1 MSRLRLQAVL
11 LGLVAVTML
20 GGCDNPDAREDSQ
33 SKDQAPDLQSIP
45 VEKTEIPRI
54 YQSPGSVVSSQ
65 AFVVTSNISGF
76 IQVIAVK
83 EGDWVEEGDSLVKID
98 PTKVERAIAQAE
110 ASLAS
115 VRAELEDAEDDVR
128 KYRALVKSNSI
139 SRERLRK
146 AVLRQK
152 QAKAAL
158 HKAQAALE
166 VQRTDLD
173 YIQITS
179 PASAQVSKRLLSVG
193 DLSLPGS
200 PILELESLES
210 MEFETHVPEKI
221 LIQLQLGQ
229 PITIALDVLNQT
241 VTGELM
247 AAVQSADTATRSGKV
262 KVMLPDHADLIPG
275 MFGRAS
281 FVTGSDTYLTVPAT
295 SVVTRAGVEGVY
307 VVTQAHGARFVSV
320 RTGARW
326 KDRRIILAGLRT
338 DDRILPDPPAE
349 KFD

>member
-1 MSRLRLQAVL
+1 MSRLSLQAVL
-11 LGLVAVTML
+11 LGLVVVTTL
-20 GGCDNPDAREDSQ
+20 GGCDNPGAQEAAQ
-33 SKDQAPDLQSIP
+33 IKNQAVDLQSIP
-45 VEKTEIPRI
+45 VEMTEIPRI

-65 AFVVTSNISGF
+65 EFVVTSNISGF

-83 EGDWVEEGDSLVKID
+83 EGDWVEEGDCLVKID
-98 PTKVERAIAQAE
+98 STKVERAIAQAE
-110 ASLAS
+110 ASVTS

-139 SRERLRK
+139 SKERLRK

-152 QAKAAL
+152 QANAAL
-158 HKAQAALE
+158 DKAQATLE

-179 PASAQVSKRLLSVG
+179 PASAQVRKRLLSVG

-221 LIQLQLGQ
+221 LIQIRVGQ
-229 PITIALDVLNQT
+229 PVTIALDVLDQMI
-241 VTGELM
+241 TGELM
-247 AAVQSADTATRSGKV
+247 AAVQSADPATRSGKV
-262 KVMLPDHADLIPG
+262 KVMLPDRIDLIPG

-281 FVTGSDTYLTVPAT
+281 FVTGSNTFLTVPET
-295 SVVTRAGVEGVY
+295 SVVTRAGVEGVF

-320 RTGARW
+320 RTGALW
-326 KDRRIILAGLRT
+326 KDRRIILAGLRP
-338 DDRILPDPPAE
+338 DDRVLADPPAA

>member
-1 MSRLRLQAVL
+1 MSRLSLQAVL
-11 LGLVAVTML
+11 LGLVGMTIL
-20 GGCDNPDAREDSQ
+20 GGCDNPGAQEDTQ
-33 SKDQAPDLQSIP
+33 IKDQVVNLQSIP
-45 VEKTEIPRI
+45 VEMTEIPRI

-76 IQVIAVK
+76 IQAIAVK
-83 EGDWVEEGDSLVKID
+83 EGDWVEEGDCLVKID

-110 ASLAS
+110 ASVAS
-115 VRAELEDAEDDVR
+115 VHAELEDAEDDVR

-152 QAKAAL
+152 QANAAL

-179 PASAQVSKRLLSVG
+179 PASAQVSKRLMSVG

-221 LIQLQLGQ
+221 LIQIRVGQ
-229 PITIALDVLNQT
+229 PVTIALDVLDQMI
-241 VTGELM
+241 TGELM
-247 AAVQSADTATRSGKV
+247 AAVQSADPATRSGKV
-262 KVMLPDHADLIPG
+262 KVMLPDRVDLIPG

-281 FVTGSDTYLTVPAT
+281 FVTGSHTWLTVPES
-295 SVVTRAGVEGVY
+295 SVVTRAGVEGVF

-326 KDRRIILAGLRT
+326 KTRRIILAGLRP
-338 DDRILPDPPAE
+338 DDRVLSDPPAA